1 MRLVCSSH
9 AMEWSAGCRTEEA
22 KSSAFGIKGRRSM
35 YPSVDRCSLIKAR
48 LPKQGVSP
56 QVRSDAAPLFVCRS
70 SEHVRLSV
78 ASRHRYTLK
87 RFSS

>member
-9 AMEWSAGCRTEEA
+9 AMEWSAGCKTEEA

-56 QVRSDAAPLFVCRS
+56 QVRSDAAPLFVCVEAPSKFVCRS
-70 SEHVRLSV
+70 PPAIDTR
-78 ASRHRYTLK
+78 
-87 RFSS
+87 